1 MYSSDQVAQA
11 VEHFWSTR
19 LKQGKKQGLET
30 GVKDTGNRS
39 AVTGGSQLD
48 GFIHLLA
55 TILKN
60 TGLPDHVIFTKKTV
74 LPGYFRSTKSWDLV
88 VVVDDELLA
97 TIEFKSHVGPSF
109 GNNFNNRVEEALG
122 SATDFLT
129 AYREGVFKP
138 SKKPWLGWLMLLED
152 SKKSQTPVQVAE
164 PHFQVIEEFKGASYT
179 KRYELFCE
187 RLVRERF
194 YDATCLL
201 VSDRKNGLNGA
212 YSEPNEE
219 INFRNFAT
227 SLSAHAIAF
236 VNMRQHEQQRTKFT

>member
-1 MYSSDQVAQA
+1 MYSLDQVAQA

-19 LKQGKKQGLET
+19 LKQEKKQCSKS
-30 GVKDTGNRS
+30 GVKDAGKRS

-48 GFIHLLA
+48 GFIQLLA
-55 TILKN
+55 TILEN

-74 LPGYFRSTKSWDLV
+74 LPGYFRPTKSWDLV
-88 VVVDDELLA
+88 VVVDGELLA

-122 SATDFLT
+122 SAADFLT
-129 AYREGVFKP
+129 AYREGAFKP
-138 SKKPWLGWLMLLED
+138 SKKTWLGWLMLLED
-152 SKKSQTPVQVAE
+152 SDRSRTSVRVAE
-164 PHFQVIEEFKGASYT
+164 PHFQVIEEFRGSSYT

-187 RLVRERF
+187 KLVRERF

-212 YSEPNEE
+212 YSEPNQEV
-219 INFRNFAT
+219 IFRSFAT
-227 SLSAHAIAF
+227 SLSAYAIAF
-236 VNMRQHEQQRTKFT
+236 VKMRET